1 MSDKQSQLNNSM
13 NFGTMLGQYRL
24 EELIASGGMARIYKA
39 VDTNLERTVAVKIL
53 MPELIEL
60 DDTLIER
67 FEREAKA
74 VAQLEHD
81 NIVRIYDYRRQ
92 DDRYYIVMNY
102 IEGYDLADELNQL
115 RRENKLME
123 ISKALPLLAQVA
135 GALDFAH
142 AAGIV
147 HRDVKPSNVLMTKSG
162 KAILTDFGL
171 VLRQSID
178 KTLGT
183 AFGTP
188 RYIAPEQALASENSV
203 PQSDIYSLAVITYE
217 MLTGQMLFFSE
228 NPMQIAMSH
237 INDRPTPPR
246 SINPTIPLAAE
257 REILKALAKRPVERH
272 RSASEFVS
280 ALKKAYR
287 EMAMSLKDMPSGQ
300 ASQQTLVLSDDD
312 NSRELLK
319 NAFDQNLQT
328 TQPLQPVQASQT
340 SPTRDVA
347 AQQADEAAALLASW
361 DDPSPAPVES
371 TSVVEAPAVSSLD
384 VTASASEPAAS
395 ASTSR
400 STAEPVSSSTAPVA
414 SKPSAASSAA
424 RSAPTPPLPSI
435 PSVLP
440 PAAPASRA
448 GNLSAAKS
456 TAESKGVKA
465 VQGVSQPSSRQWGS
479 VLALMAVL
487 VVALGIVGALI
498 LLNNPPQK
506 DNVSGVDG
514 VNAVNENQNT
524 NSADSEVGDDNPV
537 VVARALT
544 LPPITSVP
552 ATAMPTLATVTGG
565 QAVRLDYDDH
575 ILVLRNLDSTPL
587 NVAALELVKP
597 AGEGVNGTGIEN
609 RSVPSEKCV
618 GIVQRGYTINARQW
632 DCAAGA
638 YHDEVTING
647 QQLFWRTPQPDQFIV
662 RLNGT
667 AIAYCPTIQRGG
679 KQTCEFNVPAAALN

>member
-1 MSDKQSQLNNSM
+1 MSDKQSPFNKSPGV
-13 NFGTMLGQYRL
+13 GTMLGQYRL

-60 DDTLIER
+60 DDTLIDR

-92 DDRYYIVMNY
+92 EDSYYIVMNY
-102 IEGYDLADELNQL
+102 IEGHDLADELNQL

-142 AAGIV
+142 AAGII

-246 SINPTIPLAAE
+246 SINPGIPLAAE
-257 REILKALAKRPVERH
+257 REILKALSKRPVERH
-272 RSASEFVS
+272 RSASEFIS
-280 ALKKAYR
+280 SLKKAYR

-300 ASQQTLVLSDDD
+300 TSQQTLVLSDED

-319 NAFDQNLQT
+319 QAFDQNVQA
-328 TQPLQPVQASQT
+328 TQMMQPVQTPPNAEAARPTTILT
-340 SPTRDVA
+340 SEEIA
-347 AQQADEAAALLASW
+347 AREAQAAAALLASW
-361 DDPSPAPVES
+361 DDPVPSEAAPLTPISSSAASTSQSLPVVSPAPVTSSPAKS
-371 TSVVEAPAVSSLD
+371 T
-384 VTASASEPAAS
+384 TTSAA
-395 ASTSR
+395 
-400 STAEPVSSSTAPVA
+400 AEPPA
-414 SKPSAASSAA
+414 
-424 RSAPTPPLPSI
+424 PSI

-440 PAAPASRA
+440 SPVPANRTGQVGQSS
-448 GNLSAAKS
+448 NVKS
-456 TAESKGVKA
+456 TAEAKSVKPTSA
-465 VQGVSQPSSRQWGS
+465 TSRQRRS
-479 VLALMAVL
+479 VFALVGGVIVALALLGAITLMNNPSL
-487 VVALGIVGALI
+487 INGGNGEDINGDPDTVVNNPDENPALI
-498 LLNNPPQK
+498 AQ
-506 DNVSGVDG
+506 
-514 VNAVNENQNT
+514 AM
-524 NSADSEVGDDNPV
+524 
-537 VVARALT
+537 T
-544 LPPITSVP
+544 LPPVTSVP
-552 ATAMPTLATVTGG
+552 ATPLPELAAVEG
-565 QAVRLDYDDH
+565 QPVSLEYNDH
-575 ILVLRNLDSTPL
+575 VLVLRNASD
-587 NVAALELVKP
+587 AALDVSSLELAM
-597 AGEGVNGTGIEN
+597 AGSTAAFAGSRIQDS
-609 RSVPSEKCV
+609 SVPASRCV
-618 GIVQRGYTINARQW
+618 GIAQSGHAFNPRDW
-632 DCAAGA
+632 DCAGSAN
-638 YHDEVTING
+638 YDVLEVGG
-647 QQLFWRTPQPDQFIV
+647 QQLFWRTTQPGQFIV
-662 RLNGT
+662 RQNGT
-667 AIAYCPTIQRGG
+667 PIAYCPTIQRGAE
-679 KQTCEFNVPAAALN
+679 QTCEFNLPVATGS